1 MKKYLDV
8 PEIMVKSFE
17 EALLRISELEERTE
31 NQQIIIDALVA
42 YTKNLTKG
50 DSGVA
55 LKKDYGE
62 QEGCESGRT
71 VAQDMA
77 RLELKRGED
86 RKNRKGSKSLEKEV
100 EDLFRRDKASKQ
112 FKDAFTIDS
121 LLSYSKEA
129 HSFSLNA
136 RTEVRMKKSFHTNVK
151 QQIDK
156 IIRHMIVNL
165 NTYDLNT
172 VCSTFNLISGD
183 IEYQHKLVVT
193 HDIILF
199 IDDFSR
205 VPFIVSAL
213 FNNQGIYD
221 DVLGSTIKEILLH
234 QCMVD
239 SDINR
244 NHPHILGYYNKIIDN
259 FELHPKEESL
269 KNLCANLIGNFNV
282 FENGGFNPAIF
293 PNMYSIRVLCHYMD
307 WDYTYNEF
315 ICSVLDPKLRE
326 TRNPLYAT
334 YMFTV
339 VFNALRVFGYIE
351 SVELVFNR
359 LKELMDDSSDLSIV
373 SYLFIRQ
380 VDPERADRWYTSQIG
395 NIGHV
400 DGEYLRNLLLY

>member
-1 MKKYLDV
+1 M
-8 PEIMVKSFE
+8 IKSFE
-17 EALLRISELEERTE
+17 EALLRISELEEKTE

-42 YTKNLTKG
+42 HTKNLMKG
-50 DSGVA
+50 DNGVA
-55 LKKDYGE
+55 LKKDCVE
-62 QEGCESGRT
+62 QEGSESGRT

-77 RLELKRGED
+77 RFELKRGED
-86 RKNRKGSKSLEKEV
+86 RKSRRSSKSLEKEV
-100 EDLFRRDKASKQ
+100 EDLFRRDKTSKQ

-129 HSFSLNA
+129 HSFSLNV

-172 VCSTFNLISGD
+172 VCSTLNLISGD
-183 IEYQHKLVVT
+183 IEYQHKLVIT
-193 HDIILF
+193 HDIVLF

-205 VPFIVSAL
+205 IPFIVSAL

-221 DVLGSTIKEILLH
+221 DVLGSTIKEILFH

-244 NHPHILGYYNKIIDN
+244 SHPHIVGYYNKIIDN
-259 FELHPKEESL
+259 FELHPKEKSL
-269 KNLCANLIGNFNV
+269 KDLCANLIGNFNV
-282 FENGGFNPAIF
+282 FEDGGFNPAIF
-293 PNMYSIRVLCHYMD
+293 PSMYSVRVLCHYMD

-315 ICSVLDPKLRE
+315 ICSVLYPKLRE
-326 TRNPLYAT
+326 TRNPLYAI
-334 YMFTV
+334 YMFTA

-351 SVELVFNR
+351 SVELVFSR

-373 SYLFIRQ
+373 SYLFIKQ
-380 VDPERADRWYTSQIG
+380 VDPERADRWYESQRG
-395 NIGHV
+395 NIRHV